1 MLIYTYQKS
10 KKKKKTKKETIAE
23 LKERFPAAAKITVG
37 YAGAGDSFDSFF
49 DFTIEDSKEAVIEPV
64 QNDENDFY
72 AIADSYIWDIM
83 DRAQHSP
90 DFNNDGSEGKVIFD
104 LINKVVILEVTYLE
118 DVTPDYDGDED
129 AGVWH
134 GDDEYRPCSEPDG
147 PGRDGGTSPS
157 P

>member
-1 MLIYTYQKS
+1 MSQE
-10 KKKKKTKKETIAE
+10 KKTKKETIAE

-49 DFTIEDSKEAVIEPV
+49 DFTIEDSKEKVIEPG
-64 QNDENDFY
+64 QHDENDFY
-72 AIADSYIWDIM
+72 TIADSYIWDIM

-129 AGVWH
+129 A
-134 GDDEYRPCSEPDG
+134 DDYDQKRDEYWDNLDE
-147 PGRDGGTSPS
+147 RDWEYHVQKPEEF
-157 P
+157 